1 MVGNYEKQ
9 QRKFIKTGNQE
20 KENISI
26 LFEEKKKQN
35 INEQARSYKDL
46 SIKV

>member
-9 QRKFIKTGNQE
+9 QRKFIKTGNRE

-26 LFEEKKKQN
+26 LFEEKKTKH
-35 INEQARSYKDL
+35 K
-46 SIKV
+46 